1 MALGKSLGDS
11 LHGLGQGTPL
21 SGLYL
26 VTNENKVCLAYLSQ
40 LSEKSDEITDEKK
53 EPGSLQPWT
62 SATEAITT
70 TSPMLTPHG
79 D

>member
-11 LHGLGQGTPL
+11 LRGLGQGTPL
-21 SGLYL
+21 LGLYL

-53 EPGSLQPWT
+53 EPGSLKPWT
-62 SATEAITT
+62 SAAEVVTT
-70 TSPMLTPHG
+70 TSPVLTPRG